1 MTRTTGFPLHR
12 IIRLALVLAA
22 AVSLAWGQA
31 KPIPQLVK
39 KGDKF
44 TFMVDG
50 KPFIILGGQVNN
62 PSAFPDRMRRAWPEF
77 KALHANTIE
86 FPVYWDSIEPV
97 EGKFD
102 FSGLDEI
109 LRGLRQQNLR
119 AILLWFGTWKNGAMD
134 YTPAW
139 VKSNP
144 ARFPR
149 VIDSGGKPIRVLSP
163 HGQATLEADRTAYT
177 TLLRHLKEFDEADRT
192 VIMMQVENESG
203 LLGSVRDYSP
213 EATRLFSGPVPAP
226 FAAALK
232 KNPGTWT
239 EVFGPRMA
247 EEACTVYHL
256 STYID
261 TVAKAGKAVYA
272 LPAYCNV
279 WMGGDNTNDN
289 FDV

>member
-1 MTRTTGFPLHR
+1 MITLRGLF
-12 IIRLALVLAA
+12 VLAA
-22 AVSLAWGQA
+22 ALPLAVAQS
-31 KPIPQLVK
+31 KPIAQITKTASGVYQLL
-39 KGDKF
+39 
-44 TFMVDG
+44 VDG

-62 PSAFPDRMRRAWPEF
+62 PSAFPDRMQRAWPEF

-102 FSGLDEI
+102 FSGFDEI
-109 LRGLRQQNLR
+109 VRGLRQQNLR

-144 ARFPR
+144 TRFPR

-177 TLLRHLKEFDEADRT
+177 ALLRHVKEIDEADRT

-203 LLGSVRDYSP
+203 ISGQRARLLAGGHEAIQRPRAGAVRDGAQEEPGHVDGSFR
-213 EATRLFSGPVPAP
+213 AAHGGGGLRGLLSFNLHRHGRQSGQGGSTR
-226 FAAALK
+226 
-232 KNPGTWT
+232 
-239 EVFGPRMA
+239 
-247 EEACTVYHL
+247 
-256 STYID
+256 
-261 TVAKAGKAVYA
+261 
-272 LPAYCNV
+272 
-279 WMGGDNTNDN
+279 
-289 FDV
+289 